1 MTYSVAVSGA
11 SGYAGGEILRILAA
25 HPDVEIRTVTAHSN
39 AGQPLIQHQ
48 PHLRSLAHLTLSDTT
63 PDVLA
68 GHDIVF
74 LALPHGQSG
83 QYTDALGDTP
93 LVIDAGADHRL
104 ESVADWDRFYG
115 GDFHEPWVYGVPE
128 LPVAGAK
135 QRDRL
140 VGATRIAAPGCNA
153 STVSLSLA
161 PGVAAGVIDPGDIVT
176 VLAVGP
182 SGAGKSLKTNLL
194 ASEILGSA
202 NPYAVGG
209 SHRHIP
215 EIQQALA
222 AARPSTGS
230 GTSAVGSGTSGV
242 GSGADAVGSGAG
254 AAQAA
259 DRGIR
264 ISFTPVLV
272 PMARGILATST
283 APIAPGVSDEQIR
296 EAWEAAYG
304 DETFVQLLPAGRFP
318 RTADV
323 VGANTALIGL
333 AIDRA
338 ANRVVVVTA
347 VDNLVK
353 GTAGAAV
360 QSMNIALGLPEGT
373 ALSVNG
379 VAP

>member
-48 PHLRSLAHLTLSDTT
+48 PHLRSLAHLTLQDTT
-63 PDVLA
+63 PEVLA

-83 QYTDALGDTP
+83 RFTDALGDAA

-104 ESVADWDRFYG
+104 ESASDWDAFYG
-115 GDFHEPWVYGVPE
+115 GAFHEPWTYGVPE
-128 LPVAGAK
+128 LLVGGGK
-135 QRDRL
+135 QRTRL

-153 STVSLSLA
+153 STVALSLA
-161 PGVAAGVIDPGDIVT
+161 PGIAAGVIDPADIVS

-182 SGAGKSLKTNLL
+182 SGAGKSLKPHLL
-194 ASEILGSA
+194 GSEILGTA

-209 SHRHIP
+209 THRHIP
-215 EIQQALA
+215 EIRQALA
-222 AARPSTGS
+222 
-230 GTSAVGSGTSGV
+230 
-242 GSGADAVGSGAG
+242 GAG
-254 AAQAA
+254 AQ
-259 DRGIR
+259 GEIR
-264 ISFTPVLV
+264 ISFTPVIV

-283 APIAPGVSDEQIR
+283 APIAPGASDADIR
-296 EAWEAAYG
+296 AAWERAYG
-304 DETFVQLLPAGRFP
+304 DETFVRVLPEGEFP

-323 VGANTALIGL
+323 LGANTALMGL

-338 ANRVVVVTA
+338 AGRVVVVAA

-360 QSMNIALGLPEGT
+360 QSMNLALGLDEAT
-373 ALSVNG
+373 ALTVNG

>member
-25 HPDVEIRTVTAHSN
+25 HPDVELRTVTAHAN
-39 AGQPLIQHQ
+39 AGQPLIAHQ
-48 PHLRSLAHLTLSDTT
+48 PHLRSLAHLTLQQTT
-63 PDVLA
+63 PEVLA

-83 QYTDALGDTP
+83 QYTEALADTP

-104 ESVADWDRFYG
+104 ESAADWNQFYG
-115 GDFHEPWVYGVPE
+115 GDFHEPWAYGVPE
-128 LPVAGAK
+128 LLIEGRR
-135 QRDRL
+135 QRERL
-140 VGATRIAAPGCNA
+140 VGASRIAAPGCNA

-161 PGVAAGVIDPGDIVT
+161 PGVAAGVIDSSDIVT

-194 ASEILGSA
+194 GAEILGSA

-209 SHRHIP
+209 THRHIP
-215 EIQQALA
+215 EIRQALA
-222 AARPSTGS
+222 AAASRRSPSDSIG
-230 GTSAVGSGTSGV
+230 
-242 GSGADAVGSGAG
+242 
-254 AAQAA
+254 
-259 DRGIR
+259 
-264 ISFTPVLV
+264 ISFTPVVV

-283 APIAPGVSDEQIR
+283 APIAPGVTDAEIR
-296 EAWEAAYG
+296 DAWESAYA
-304 DETFVQLLPAGRFP
+304 DETFVQLLPEGHFP

-323 VGANTALIGL
+323 LGANTALLGL

-338 ANRVVVVTA
+338 ANRVVVIAA

-353 GTAGAAV
+353 GTAGAAI
-360 QSMNIALGLPEGT
+360 QSMNIALGLAEGT
-373 ALSVNG
+373 ALTVNG

>member
-11 SGYAGGEILRILAA
+11 SGYAGGEILRLLAQ
-25 HPDVEIRTVTAHSN
+25 HPDAEIRTVTAHSS
-39 AGQPLIQHQ
+39 AGDPLIQHQ
-48 PHLRSLAHLTLSDTT
+48 PHLRSLRHLELQPTT
-63 PDVLA
+63 PEVLA
-68 GHDIVF
+68 GHDVVF

-83 QYTDALGDTP
+83 QYTHALGDAA

-104 ESVADWDRFYG
+104 TSESDWNAFYG
-115 GDFHEPWVYGVPE
+115 DGFNEPWTYGVPE
-128 LPVAGAK
+128 LIVPGGK
-135 QRDRL
+135 QREVLR
-140 VGATRIAAPGCNA
+140 GATRIAAPGCNA

-161 PGVAAGVIDPGDIVT
+161 PGVAAGVIDSSDIVS

-194 ASEILGSA
+194 GSELMGTA
-202 NPYAVGG
+202 TPYAVGG
-209 SHRHIP
+209 THRHIP
-215 EIQQALA
+215 EIQQALRA
-222 AARPSTGS
+222 
-230 GTSAVGSGTSGV
+230 
-242 GSGADAVGSGAG
+242 AG
-254 AAQAA
+254 AT
-259 DRGIR
+259 DPR

-283 APIAPGVSDEQIR
+283 APIADGVTDAQIR
-296 EAWEAAYG
+296 DAWEAAYG
-304 DETFVQLLPAGRFP
+304 DEIFVQLLPAGAMP

-347 VDNLVK
+347 VDNLAK
-353 GTAGAAV
+353 GTAGAAI
-360 QSMNIALGLPEGT
+360 QSMNIALGLDEAT
-373 ALSVNG
+373 ALTVNG